1 MYQVLIR
8 NQSFS
13 YAIIITQIFLSC
25 IIRKIGYANM
35 TSYLALFD
43 YYSLNL
49 ELRYILF
56 HTLFLKKKEIKERE
70 GYSAKILPFLF
81 MFLMN
86 QEQSA

>member
-25 IIRKIGYANM
+25 IIRKIGYANI

-56 HTLFLKKKEIKERE
+56 HTLFPKKKERE